1 MCQLKI
7 SDLSFCEVVAE
18 NEVEVKGG
26 LTLGEIGISSRVRPL
41 LKKLIPDLSELFD
54 LSDVPLEVKPLPSED
69 GNTIE
74 KLENTSAGISGYQ
87 VTSQDGTTKFNML
100 TGTDFVF
107 ASTSNIQSS

>member
-26 LTLGEIGISSRVRPL
+26 FTLGEIGISSRVKPL
-41 LKKLIPDLSELFD
+41 LERLMPDLSQLF
-54 LSDVPLEVKPLPSED
+54 DVPLEVKPFPSED

-87 VTSQDGTTKFNML
+87 VKSQDGTTKFGML

-107 ASTSNIQSS
+107 ASTSSIKSS